1 MSSNTRVLSRRA
13 LLAALGPLSLACS
26 RKEPL
31 ASAEPLPKRSA
42 ELPKAGV
49 SSASSARPVARLPAE
64 ERTWTFEKTPVGR
77 MSVVVVLP
85 ERAENQRFPALIA
98 MHGRGET
105 LKGPERGA
113 RGWVDDYAL
122 KRAIERLSA
131 PPLVAKDFAGF
142 ADEERLARLNAGL
155 AKEPYGGL
163 VVVCPYT
170 PDVLGRE
177 EPFTTAPPL
186 AEFLVETLLPKVY
199 RETPALGTPASTGID
214 GVSLGGRASFA
225 VGFLRPEAFGAVAGL
240 QAAFDPE
247 NAREFGVRAAR
258 ARQKNPSLS
267 YRLLTSDAD
276 YYLGTTHK
284 LDAALTRE
292 GVPHEFLVTRGTHS
306 YEFNRGPGA
315 IEMLVYHDRVL
326 RRRPPI

>member
-1 MSSNTRVLSRRA
+1 MRSNSRELSRRA
-13 LLAALGPLSLACS
+13 LLATLGSLSLACS
-26 RKEPL
+26 RKEPV

-42 ELPKAGV
+42 EAPPAA
-49 SSASSARPVARLPAE
+49 SSSVGSARPAARLPPE

-85 ERAENQRFPALIA
+85 ERAESERFPVLIA

-122 KRAIERLSA
+122 KRAIARLSA
-131 PPLVAKDFAGF
+131 PPLVDQDFAGF
-142 ADEERLARLNAGL
+142 AEAERLKRLNATL
-155 AKEPYGGL
+155 EKEPYGGL
-163 VVVCPYT
+163 IVVCPYT

-177 EPFTTAPPL
+177 EPFSTAPPL
-186 AEFLVETLLPKVY
+186 AEFLVDTLIPKVY

-214 GVSLGGRASFA
+214 GVSLGGRAAFA

-247 NAREFGVRAAR
+247 NAREFGARAAR
-258 ARQKNPSLS
+258 ARQKNPALNF
-267 YRLLTSDAD
+267 RLLTSDAD
-276 YYLGTTHK
+276 YYLATTHK
-284 LDAALTRE
+284 LDAALSRE

-326 RRRPPI
+326 RRRAPI

>member
-1 MSSNTRVLSRRA
+1 M
-13 LLAALGPLSLACS
+13 LAALGPVVLGCS
-26 RKEPL
+26 RSEPV
-31 ASAEPLPKRSA
+31 ASAEPMPKRAAVAAVSK
-42 ELPKAGV
+42 P
-49 SSASSARPVARLPAE
+49 SSAPPAARLPAE

-85 ERAENQRFPALIA
+85 ERAASDRFPVLIA

-122 KRAIERLSA
+122 GRAVTRLSA
-131 PPLVAKDFAGF
+131 PPLVANDFAGF
-142 ADEERLARLNAGL
+142 PDAARIERLNATL
-155 AKEPYGGL
+155 AKEPFGGL
-163 VVVCPYT
+163 VLVCPYT

-186 AEFLVETLLPKVY
+186 AEFLVDTLIPKVY

-247 NAREFGVRAAR
+247 NAREFGARAAR
-258 ARQKNPSLS
+258 AREKNPTLR

-284 LDAALTRE
+284 LDAALTRA
-292 GVPHEFLVTRGTHS
+292 GVSHEFLVTRGTHS

-326 RRRPPI
+326 RGRTPI

>member
-1 MSSNTRVLSRRA
+1 M
-13 LLAALGPLSLACS
+13 LAALGPVALSCS
-26 RKEPL
+26 KREPV
-31 ASAEPLPKRSA
+31 ASAEPLPKRQS
-42 ELPKAGV
+42 GV
-49 SSASSARPVARLPAE
+49 AVAAVSNATSARPAARLPAE
-64 ERTWTFEKTPVGR
+64 ELIWTFEKTPVGR

-85 ERAENQRFPALIA
+85 ERTASDRFPVLIA

-122 KRAIERLSA
+122 RRAIERLSA

-142 ADEERLARLNAGL
+142 ADDERMRRLNSAL

-186 AEFLVETLLPKVY
+186 AEFLVDTLIPKVY
-199 RETPALGTPASTGID
+199 RETPALGTPQSTGID

-247 NAREFGVRAAR
+247 NAREFGARAAR
-258 ARQKNPSLS
+258 ARAKNPSLN

-284 LDAALTRE
+284 LGAALTRA
-292 GVPHEFLVTRGTHS
+292 GVPHDFLVTRGTHS

-326 RRRPPI
+326 RRRQPI

>member
-1 MSSNTRVLSRRA
+1 MRSSSSLRSRCA
-13 LLAALGPLSLACS
+13 LRAALGLSLLLGCS
-26 RKEPL
+26 KEQPL
-31 ASAEPLPKRSA
+31 ASAEPLRPSAQASPSAAPKGS
-42 ELPKAGV
+42 V
-49 SSASSARPVARLPAE
+49 TRPEPLLPAE
-64 ERTWTFEKTPVGR
+64 ERTWSFEKTPVGR
-77 MSVVVVLP
+77 MSVVVALP
-85 ERAENQRFPALIA
+85 KRVASARFPVLIA

-113 RGWVDDYAL
+113 RGWIDDYAL
-122 KRAIERLSA
+122 LRAVDRLSA
-131 PPLVAKDFAGF
+131 PPLVAADFAGF
-142 ADEERLARLNAGL
+142 PDTARIERLNAVL
-155 AKEPYGGL
+155 AKEPYAGL
-163 VVVCPYT
+163 IVVCPYT

-177 EPFTTAPPL
+177 EPFSTAPPL
-186 AEFLVETLLPKVY
+186 AEFLVDTLLPKVY

-247 NAREFGVRAAR
+247 NAREFGARAAR
-258 ARQKNPSLS
+258 ALKKNPSLR
-267 YRLLTSDAD
+267 YRLLTSEAD

-292 GVPHEFLVTRGTHS
+292 GVAHEFLVTRGTHS

-326 RRRPPI
+326 RNRSPI

>member
-1 MSSNTRVLSRRA
+1 MRSNPAELSRRA
-13 LLAALGPLSLACS
+13 LLAALGPMALGCS
-26 RKEPL
+26 RSEPVARAEPIAQRA
-31 ASAEPLPKRSA
+31 ASAP
-42 ELPKAGV
+42 V
-49 SSASSARPVARLPAE
+49 SHASSARPAARLPAE

-77 MSVVVVLP
+77 MSVVLVLP
-85 ERAENQRFPALIA
+85 ERAEGQRFPVLIA

-122 KRAIERLSA
+122 GRAITRLSA
-131 PPLVAKDFAGF
+131 PPLVANDFAGF
-142 ADEERLARLNAGL
+142 ADGARIERLNAAL

-186 AEFLVETLLPKVY
+186 AEFLVDTLIPKVY

-247 NAREFGVRAAR
+247 NAREFGARAAR
-258 ARQKNPSLS
+258 AREKNPKLN

-276 YYLGTTHK
+276 YYLATTHK
-284 LDAALTRE
+284 LDAALKRA

-326 RRRPPI
+326 RSRSPI

>member
-1 MSSNTRVLSRRA
+1 M
-13 LLAALGPLSLACS
+13 LAALGPVALGPVAPACS
-26 RKEPL
+26 RKDPI
-31 ASAEPLPKRSA
+31 ASAEPMPKRSSD
-42 ELPKAGV
+42 AGRAAV
-49 SSASSARPVARLPAE
+49 SGPARPAARLPAE
-64 ERTWTFEKTPVGR
+64 ELTWTFEKTPVGR
-77 MSVVVVLP
+77 MAVVVVLP
-85 ERAENQRFPALIA
+85 ERTASDRFPVLIA

-105 LKGPERGA
+105 LKGPDRGA

-122 KRAIERLSA
+122 RRAIERLSA

-142 ADEERLARLNAGL
+142 ADEERMRRLNATL

-186 AEFLVETLLPKVY
+186 AEFLVDTLIPKVY

-214 GVSLGGRASFA
+214 GVSLGGRAAFA

-247 NAREFGVRAAR
+247 NAREFASRAAR
-258 ARQKNPSLS
+258 AKEKNPSLS
-267 YRLLTSDAD
+267 YRLLTTDAD
-276 YYLGTTHK
+276 YYLATTRK
-284 LDAALTRE
+284 LDAALTRA
-292 GVPHEFLVTRGTHS
+292 GVAHEFLVTRGTHS

-326 RRRPPI
+326 RRRQPI